1 MTDDAAPA
9 EDARPRP
16 TQPTQSPRDRQVRI
30 GGNLASYAYNEL
42 VARLQK
48 EQAGMSGMTVEQLA
62 RLMDTGARI
71 EANAVMELP
80 DDGSDVAEDLERVLT
95 ELGLEPTD

>member
-1 MTDDAAPA
+1 MTDDSPA
-9 EDARPRP
+9 DDARPRAP
-16 TQPTQSPRDRQVRI
+16 QSPRDRQVRL

-48 EQAGMSGMTVEQLA
+48 QEAGMSGMTVEQLA
-62 RLMDTGARI
+62 RLMETGARI

-80 DDGSDVAEDLERVLT
+80 DDGSDALDDLERILAD
-95 ELGLEPTD
+95 LGLEPGG

>member
-1 MTDDAAPA
+1 MTDETPA

-16 TQPTQSPRDRQVRI
+16 AQSPAQSPRDRQVRL

-62 RLMDTGARI
+62 RLMETGARI

-80 DDGSDVAEDLERVLT
+80 DDGNDVVEDLERVLS
-95 ELGLEPTD
+95 ELGLESTD

>member
-1 MTDDAAPA
+1 MTDEASA

-16 TQPTQSPRDRQVRI
+16 AQPAQSPRDRQVRL

-48 EQAGMSGMTVEQLA
+48 QEAGLSGMTVEQLS
-62 RLMDTGARI
+62 RLMETGARI
-71 EANAVMELP
+71 ESAALLELP
-80 DDGSDVAEDLERVLT
+80 DDGDDALQDLERVLAD
-95 ELGLEPTD
+95 LGLDSGG